1 MCTADWASHPV
12 SQYSS
17 EELQTR
23 YTALIRYWIWSV
35 KFTHAAILC
44 WLIFTAV
51 RKKPKLYMW
60 HMAAGRGK
68 VQVLEKM
75 RDWTK
80 EIRLNPEELRKV
92 VCLLKENSGQR
103 LLHNVAGS
111 GKVELLEELWD
122 WAKKLQLISEKLR
135 KKVFVK
141 NRTYRNLVQNFR
153 NVRDGRRNM
162 WGFFLVI
169 LT

>member
-1 MCTADWASHPV
+1 
-12 SQYSS
+12 
-17 EELQTR
+17 
-23 YTALIRYWIWSV
+23 
-35 KFTHAAILC
+35 
-44 WLIFTAV
+44 
-51 RKKPKLYMW
+51 
-60 HMAAGRGK
+60 MAAGRGK

-135 KKVFVK
+135 KKVCLSKHNSGQTPWHNAPEVATLK
-141 NRTYRNLVQNFR
+141 Y
-153 NVRDGRRNM
+153 
-162 WGFFLVI
+162 
-169 LT
+169 

>member
-1 MCTADWASHPV
+1 
-12 SQYSS
+12 
-17 EELQTR
+17 
-23 YTALIRYWIWSV
+23 
-35 KFTHAAILC
+35 
-44 WLIFTAV
+44 
-51 RKKPKLYMW
+51 MW

-111 GKVELLEELWD
+111 GKVELLEELWG
-122 WAKKLQLISEKLR
+122 WAKELQLKPEELMNEVLLSKD
-135 KKVFVK
+135 
-141 NRTYRNLVQNFR
+141 NLT
-153 NVRDGRRNM
+153 
-162 WGFFLVI
+162 L
-169 LT
+169 